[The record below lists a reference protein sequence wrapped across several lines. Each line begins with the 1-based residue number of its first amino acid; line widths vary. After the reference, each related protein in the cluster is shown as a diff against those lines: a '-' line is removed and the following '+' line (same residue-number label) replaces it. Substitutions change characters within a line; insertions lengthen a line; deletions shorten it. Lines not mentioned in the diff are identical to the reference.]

1 MKMKTFA
8 LSCIATATI
17 AVGSAS
23 AATYSVYDQFAIS
36 GNAITA
42 ANFAFG
48 YAASNYAGS
57 DTITSFSTFQ
67 AACGGDVLAS
77 CATVNGGLPGIF
89 KPVGDYDVAGTA
101 FFEAGE
107 LNLHP
112 GGNSEVVVVQF
123 IAPIAGFYNFAGAF
137 SYNDILPTGVDVAA
151 YLGGASQIANAI
163 GDFDFNATLTA
174 GQKVNFAVGAA
185 GNWTFDSTGFELV
198 ITGPDRTGAVPEPSA
213 WAMMILGFG
222 AAGTLLRRRRSL
234 LA

>member
-1 MKMKTFA
+1 MKMKTFV
-8 LSCIATATI
+8 LSCMATAAL
-17 AVGSAS
+17 AVGPAS

-48 YAASNYAGS
+48 YAASNYAGA
-57 DTITSFSTFQ
+57 DTINSFNTFQ

-77 CATVNGGLPGIF
+77 CALVSGGLPGVF

-112 GGNSEVVVVQF
+112 GASSEQVVVQF
-123 IAPIAGFYNFAGAF
+123 IAPIAGLYNFAGAF
-137 SYNDILPTGVDVAA
+137 SYNDVFPTGVDVAA
-151 YLGGASQIANAI
+151 YLGGVSQIANTV
-163 GDFDFNATLTA
+163 GDFDFSATLTA

-185 GNWTFDSTGFELV
+185 GNWTFDSTGFELTV
-198 ITGPDRTGAVPEPSA
+198 NGPDRTGAVPEPGA

-222 AAGTLLRRRRSL
+222 ATGTILRRRRILS
-234 LA
+234 A